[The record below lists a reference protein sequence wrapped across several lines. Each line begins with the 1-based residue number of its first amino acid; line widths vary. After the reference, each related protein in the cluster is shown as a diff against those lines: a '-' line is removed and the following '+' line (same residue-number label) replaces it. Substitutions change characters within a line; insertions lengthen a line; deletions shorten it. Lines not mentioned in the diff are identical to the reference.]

1 MLTISIAEATVC
13 KMNYDK
19 NCGSCPLRNIEG
31 RCRPNE
37 VVAKEY
43 LKDKSYY
50 LFKNKE
56 NEESIYLTN
65 GRIDTKG
72 NYHLFKL
79 GEKKS
84 LIIDELTLINN
95 YSEIHI

>member
-56 NEESIYLTN
+56 
-65 GRIDTKG
+65 
-72 NYHLFKL
+72 
-79 GEKKS
+79 S